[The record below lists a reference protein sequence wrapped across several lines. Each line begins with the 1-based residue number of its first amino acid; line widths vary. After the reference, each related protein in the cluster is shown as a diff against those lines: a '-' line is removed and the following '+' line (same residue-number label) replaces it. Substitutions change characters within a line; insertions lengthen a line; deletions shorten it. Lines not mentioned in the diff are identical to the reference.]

1 MKKMLALL
9 LTLCLLAGLVPLG
22 AGAEETEDGTGP
34 WMVEF
39 DAGARYYST
48 FEDALEAV
56 KGQEKYPGSVDTI
69 FLTKDTTESITID
82 KDESA
87 VVNIEGKVTL
97 TNKEGQHTITV
108 NQDGSLLIEGRGTVD
123 NVSHG
128 KGAVYNSGYVELR
141 GNVTFDRSKENGSND
156 STNGGNSW
164 YTICNHGEMKISGNA
179 TVTTAGGG
187 ENLSTKG
194 RYSSLVENGYYKWNS
209 GDESSGY
216 VEGINNKYPSLT
228 IEGGNFSGGL
238 NTIKND
244 DHGVVVINNGN
255 FGNYYHCVVMN
266 HHKATVTGG
275 TFTAAEGSN
284 ITTYGIYNCACV
296 SEHDIGEL
304 EISGGTFSGANFAV
318 ADVSSV
324 GGKISIS
331 KGFFSGTQG
340 AIGVTND
347 HTGVI
352 TISGGTFSSNVSQ
365 YTEEGYTAVQ
375 KDGQYVVEKLDA
387 TNAVASVGENYFKSV
402 ADAVEEA
409 AKNNGTVILLRDAMF
424 DTLSLST
431 GSVTVDLSGYRLTSD
446 SGKTSDITNSSK
458 LIIQDS
464 RGTGKLVYNGFQDP
478 AQAAFEIQA
487 GSSITLNGTH
497 YETSG
502 TAVFAWGNATIV
514 NVQDTVIDSKGYC
527 VGTNAAQTANYQ
539 VDINIVNS
547 QLTSAL
553 DGAGTAVLF
562 NVPGT
567 LDIENSTLNGHWQG
581 IIARGGTITV
591 RDSVITNT
599 YDTLNNSYE
608 DKWGTGNAVTVAGI
622 AIGNKGNNDYNYP
635 VSVTLENTSV
645 TSVGPNP
652 AIYVYQM
659 EGKMRTVTVKISG
672 DSAVS
677 GDFIVKKD
685 EKVEKVDV
693 SISGGYFTSDPSEY
707 CDDGLT
713 GLPGQYV
720 VDGATYQYMVG
731 EKLDEDVKVATGET
745 EAKKATDVNMGEDD
759 VKKIGE
765 TKADGLTL
773 KANETA
779 AGLSP
784 EDKATKEK
792 YDAAADTLS
801 DQIPDAASE
810 NITTVIAP
818 RLEIEITGYDGGT
831 AAATEKSLTLNI
843 EAVYDIKAT
852 TATGGTPM
860 VEYDAETS
868 NASKVNT
875 VTIKKNAGTLDTTG
889 QDVVISIP
897 LPDGFITETE
907 GGTLPTVYV
916 QHKNIY
922 EYKAE
927 VTSDGKPSPTY
938 TATFT
943 NPHGFSTFVFSTET
957 KAVATVDDTDY
968 TNFQQAVNAASPNGT
983 IEVKADD
990 LSATGVTHSLTLKNG
1005 DNTQPITVTINGKTI
1020 TIPAGGTETFTYTA
1034 PTPPRPTEEKH
1045 SITISTDGKGQVTG
1059 PASAAEDDKV
1069 TLTVKPNADKELYDL
1084 KVTDEDGKAIAVTKV
1099 NDTTYT
1105 FTMPDGKVTVAAT
1118 FGCDGGDNC
1127 PSKAFTDLG
1136 DKQWY
1141 HDSIDY
1147 AVENGLLEGTSP
1159 TTMEPNATL
1168 IRAQL
1173 AQILYN
1179 IEDKPAVTGEMIF
1192 EDVPASEWFY
1202 SPVLW
1207 ANQNKIIN
1215 GTSPTTF
1222 EPLEDIS
1229 RQDLAL
1235 MLYRYAGKPAVTG
1248 DLDGFTDADQ
1258 VGDWAEEAM
1267 TWAVAEGIVQ
1277 GDTPTTLNPTGTA
1290 TRAEAAA
1297 MLQRFLEDAA

>member
-1 MKKMLALL
+1 MKKMLVLL

-22 AGAEETEDGTGP
+22 AGAVGTLPSASDGTITLTGAISGDQTISENNVTLDGSNLSFTNGKLTVTADNVTIKNLTFGDGTSLIVTTTGKFTLTDCKFEP
-34 WMVEF
+34 STVYSNSSGVSSGVRTAAYIKAKDAVITNNIFGGIDNGYFNAIEF
-39 DAGARYYST
+39 GINNDTDLASATISNNQFTKTIQNNYFNFYNLAENAVIEIDDNQMLLANKASNGIRISNNKNVSATFNVDRNTYS
-48 FEDALEAV
+48 
-56 KGQEKYPGSVDTI
+56 YSSSS
-69 FLTKDTTESITID
+69 TESKYEGLILLQDYAKGDEKQDFTKIKINIT
-82 KDESA
+82 
-87 VVNIEGKVTL
+87 NL
-97 TNKEGQHTITV
+97 TSPSDAKQLFYV
-108 NQDGSLLIEGRGTVD
+108 YDDQDGIINTNQPALSGDSSLEKFSVASI
-123 NVSHG
+123 
-128 KGAVYNSGYVELR
+128 
-141 GNVTFDRSKENGSND
+141 D
-156 STNGGNSW
+156 STYYPSVQGA
-164 YTICNHGEMKISGNA
+164 ISAATPGA
-179 TVTTAGGG
+179 TVT
-187 ENLSTKG
+187 
-194 RYSSLVENGYYKWNS
+194 
-209 GDESSGY
+209 
-216 VEGINNKYPSLT
+216 
-228 IEGGNFSGGL
+228 
-238 NTIKND
+238 
-244 DHGVVVINNGN
+244 
-255 FGNYYHCVVMN
+255 
-266 HHKATVTGG
+266 
-275 TFTAAEGSN
+275 
-284 ITTYGIYNCACV
+284 
-296 SEHDIGEL
+296 
-304 EISGGTFSGANFAV
+304 
-318 ADVSSV
+318 
-324 GGKISIS
+324 
-331 KGFFSGTQG
+331 
-340 AIGVTND
+340 
-347 HTGVI
+347 
-352 TISGGTFSSNVSQ
+352 
-365 YTEEGYTAVQ
+365 
-375 KDGQYVVEKLDA
+375 
-387 TNAVASVGENYFKSV
+387 
-402 ADAVEEA
+402 
-409 AKNNGTVILLRDAMF
+409 LLRNAMF

-431 GSVTVDLSGYRLTSD
+431 GSVTVDLNGYTLTSN
-446 SGKTSDITNSSK
+446 SGKTSDVTNSSK
-458 LIIQDS
+458 LTIQDS
-464 RGTGKLVYNGFQDP
+464 RGTGKLVYNGFRDP

-502 TAVFAWGNATIV
+502 TGVFARGDAAIV

-527 VGTNAAQTANYQ
+527 VGTNAGEDENYN
-539 VDINIVNS
+539 VAIRITDGSV
-547 QLTSAL
+547 LTSAL
-553 DGAGTAVLF
+553 EGAGTAVLF

-591 RDSVITNT
+591 RNSVITNT
-599 YDTLNNSYE
+599 YDKLNTSYE

-622 AIGNKGNNDYNYP
+622 AIGNKGEENDGYNFP

-659 EGKMRTVTVKISG
+659 EGEKRTVTVKISG

-707 CDDGLT
+707 CAEGYYAGESDNAAYAYQVKEGKAGTEPAKVVAAEPDVKAAENIPKSVTNALSGTEATLDAAAKEQAAKNTVDTIAATTALT
-713 GLPGQYV
+713 TAGIATGGKTVTV
-720 VDGATYQYMVG
+720 VVQPYLAMEAKSYDSTKGTMTVDIKAMYRTVATTADLDGADAEDIIVSG
-731 EKLDEDVKVATGET
+731 EEETGET
-745 EAKKATDVNMGEDD
+745 ANAV
-759 VKKIGE
+759 VIGE
-765 TKADGLTL
+765 KENTL
-773 KANETA
+773 PVK
-779 AGLSP
+779 GS
-784 EDKATKEK
+784 
-792 YDAAADTLS
+792 
-801 DQIPDAASE
+801 
-810 NITTVIAP
+810 
-818 RLEIEITGYDGGT
+818 
-831 AAATEKSLTLNI
+831 
-843 EAVYDIKAT
+843 
-852 TATGGTPM
+852 
-860 VEYDAETS
+860 VE
-868 NASKVNT
+868 
-875 VTIKKNAGTLDTTG
+875 
-889 QDVVISIP
+889 ISIP
-897 LPDGFITETE
+897 LPDGFVSNANPIF
-907 GGTLPTVYV
+907 V

-922 EYKAE
+922 EYKAK
-927 VTSDGKPSPTY
+927 VTSDGGATPTY

-943 NPHGFSTFVFSTET
+943 NPHGFSTFVLSTET
-957 KAVATVDDTDY
+957 KAVATVNDTDY
-968 TNFQQAVNAASPNGT
+968 TNFQQAVEDAGANGT
-983 IEVKADD
+983 VTVQKGGQT
-990 LSATGVTHSLTLKNG
+990 ATGVTYNLTLKNDG
-1005 DNTQPITVTINGKTI
+1005 TDSITVTINGEKI
-1020 TIPAGGTETFTYTA
+1020 TINAGETKNFIYTA

-1069 TLTVKPNADKELYDL
+1069 TLTVKPGADKELYDL

-1118 FGCDGGDNC
+1118 FGCDGNDNC

-1202 SPVLW
+1202 SPILW
-1207 ANQNKIIN
+1207 ANQNDIIN

-1235 MLYRYAGKPAVTG
+1235 MLYRYAGEPKVTG

-1267 TWAVAEGIVQ
+1267 AWAVAEGIVL